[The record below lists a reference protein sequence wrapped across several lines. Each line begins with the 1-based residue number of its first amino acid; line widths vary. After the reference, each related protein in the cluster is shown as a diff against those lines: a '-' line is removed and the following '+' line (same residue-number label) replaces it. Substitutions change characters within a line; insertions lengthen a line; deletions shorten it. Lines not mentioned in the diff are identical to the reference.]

1 MVRLKQKLPGAT
13 LIETLVAM
21 TLLVTAIS
29 LSFLSVVSIKK
40 SFNNDLRT
48 YAYMIVNKY
57 IEEVD
62 FTLKDNEVLEY
73 PSFFISATREHY
85 KNNPNLITLTV
96 SAVTQDS
103 IILCEAKKV
112 LKTNSLVKN
121 RISINK

>member
-62 FTLKDNEVLEY
+62 STLKDNEVLEY
-73 PSFFISATREHY
+73 PSFFIRTAREHY

-96 SAVTQDS
+96 RAVTQDS
-103 IILCEAKKV
+103 IILCEVKKV

-121 RISINK
+121 KISINK